1 MHGFMEVEDGEASLL
16 RSLEEQ
22 LLRPEIRKSRERL
35 NELLADG
42 FAEFGS
48 SGRVFDKTGIIERLP
63 QEQYHPGAQA
73 AETVIAD
80 FLVRR
85 LAPQT
90 LLVTYRLIVRDE
102 GTEEPRHTLRSSIW
116 QSIDNRWKMI
126 FHQGTPAAPA

>member
-1 MHGFMEVEDGEASLL
+1 MRGFMEVEGGEANLL
-16 RSLEEQ
+16 RNLEEQ

-48 SGRVFDKTGIIERLP
+48 SGRVFDKAEILERLP
-63 QEQYHPGAQA
+63 QEQYRPGAPS
-73 AETVIAD
+73 AETMIAD

-90 LLVTYRLIVRDE
+90 ILVTYRLIVRDE
-102 GTEEPRHTLRSSIW
+102 GSEQRRHTLWSSIW
-116 QSIDNRWKMI
+116 QSIDNQWKMI
-126 FHQGTPAAPA
+126 FHQGTPVTQA

>member
-1 MHGFMEVEDGEASLL
+1 MRGFIEVEGGEASLL
-16 RSLEEQ
+16 RNLEEQ

-48 SGRVFDKTGIIERLP
+48 SGHVFDKAEIIESLQ
-63 QEQYHPGAQA
+63 QEQYRPRARS

-126 FHQGTPAAPA
+126 FHQGTPATQA